1 MLLMRIILPT
11 VKPRVKQMTA
21 LQWLLSVILCGA
33 LSIYAGEGRRVSHC
47 LHSLE
52 DSLPYISPGG
62 YNASLN
68 GAAVQFTCIMSSNTD
83 AVIWRINGNTSS
95 DIGESVLAER
105 RITYS
110 DDTADP
116 VINIEP
122 RAENDNTTISCTAI
136 VLDTIPVQVFESSEV
151 VFRVQGEFIA
161 LSV

>member
-1 MLLMRIILPT
+1 ML
-11 VKPRVKQMTA
+11 
-21 LQWLLSVILCGA
+21 
-33 LSIYAGEGRRVSHC
+33 VSCFLFHV
-47 LHSLE
+47 E

-83 AVIWRINGNTSS
+83 AVIWRIDGNPSG
-95 DIGESVLAER
+95 DLGETVLAER
-105 RITYS
+105 GITYS
-110 DDTADP
+110 DNTEDP

-122 RAENDNTTISCTAI
+122 RAENDNTTISCIAV
-136 VLDTIPVQVFESSEV
+136 VLVPIQVFESSEV